1 MNKKKQVIQL
11 LLQEK
16 LLPLFYHESAQESIE
31 IVQALYDAGIKI
43 VEYTNRGERALK
55 NFKLLRKAVN
65 KDLPGLMLGIGTI
78 KSMRQA
84 KQYIKAGADFIVCP
98 SINEDVAEVVH
109 KAGLLWIPG
118 CMTPTEIAM
127 AENAGATIVKIFPGN
142 ILGPSYLDAIK
153 ELFPGLKFMPT
164 GGVEAEENNLKGWF
178 NSGVVAIGMGSK
190 LITKE
195 IVQLKNYE
203 LLRRSAKEILALVK
217 KAAGRDDKI

>member
-43 VEYTNRGERALK
+43 VEYTNRGEHALK

-195 IVQLKNYE
+195 IMQLKNYE